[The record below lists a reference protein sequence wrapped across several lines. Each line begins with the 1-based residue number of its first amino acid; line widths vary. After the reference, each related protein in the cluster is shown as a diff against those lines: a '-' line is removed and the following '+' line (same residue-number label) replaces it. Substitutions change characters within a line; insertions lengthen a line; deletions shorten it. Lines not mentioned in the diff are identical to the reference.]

1 MSKTS
6 NKDYIVKTGEVLIGS
21 SLLKSKKFK
30 PKDRLGYML
39 DNMESNDA
47 FNNKKTSSK
56 SKNSIILEM

>member
-1 MSKTS
+1 MSKTN

-39 DNMESNDA
+39 DNMDSNNA

-56 SKNSIILEM
+56 SENSM